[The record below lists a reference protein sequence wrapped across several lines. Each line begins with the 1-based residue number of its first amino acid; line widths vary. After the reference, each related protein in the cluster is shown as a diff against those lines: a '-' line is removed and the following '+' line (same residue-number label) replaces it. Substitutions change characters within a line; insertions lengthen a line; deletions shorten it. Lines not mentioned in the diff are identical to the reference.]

1 MDEYYM
7 IIEIVR
13 PFRGDDCCME
23 KSWIHHERDLVAT
36 GALKCLNEHKK
47 ANPESEFIVLKYF
60 K

>member
-1 MDEYYM
+1 
-7 IIEIVR
+7 
-13 PFRGDDCCME
+13 
-23 KSWIHHERDLVAT
+23 LVAT